1 MGSRMTP
8 RTDNRSENEARRK
21 LDLYLATEHGWHGE
35 APVRIFIDESRDL
48 LDEALAAARRN
59 VVEQVRPYLR
69 RVMDTVYSDDAPLD
83 SPSYSALH
91 LRAVEAAREGMVR
104 LDSIATGTEEERP

>member
-48 LDEALAAARRN
+48 LNEALATERRMVVDEIRERLNKLTSGISAKRVRETAAI
-59 VVEQVRPYLR
+59 
-69 RVMDTVYSDDAPLD
+69 LD
-83 SPSYSALH
+83 EIGSA
-91 LRAVEAAREGMVR
+91 R
-104 LDSIATGTEEERP
+104 

>member
-48 LDEALAAARRN
+48 LDEALATERRMMVDEIRNGLWFLNPTQQAEANKVLAASLPTKGEDR
-59 VVEQVRPYLR
+59 
-69 RVMDTVYSDDAPLD
+69 
-83 SPSYSALH
+83 
-91 LRAVEAAREGMVR
+91 
-104 LDSIATGTEEERP
+104 